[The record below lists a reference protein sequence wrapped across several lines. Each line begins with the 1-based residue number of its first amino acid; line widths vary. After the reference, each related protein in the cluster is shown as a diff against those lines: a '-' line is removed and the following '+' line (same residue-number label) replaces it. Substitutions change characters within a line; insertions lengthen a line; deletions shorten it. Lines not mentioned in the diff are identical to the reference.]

1 MTTVVPIREPV
12 TITLELDATLQEAI
26 QDLMPEV
33 RDWPAVREFGV
44 EVTRELVA
52 RIAITR
58 GLKSMHKRPITNP
71 TRAKSKQP
79 EVVPDI
85 DEPQVQP
92 TPEPEPVEEKGPKL
106 NANGLV
112 EPPTGW
118 SLWRSTERVPTDQ
131 EDVHGYYTRQ
141 GWDRWWGKVQ
151 NETISFYYSRDP
163 ELHDVIPFDGTG
175 PNGKSV
181 LVQKTPWGPG
191 HIIPHKW

>member
-12 TITLELDATLQEAI
+12 IISLELDAALQEAI
-26 QDLMPEV
+26 QRLMPEV
-33 RDWPAVREFGV
+33 REWPAVKEFGV

-58 GLKSMHKRPITNP
+58 GLKSMHQRPASNP
-71 TRAKSKQP
+71 TKAKPQRPTAVPPEEPTPPEP
-79 EVVPDI
+79 EVVEP
-85 DEPQVQP
+85 DEPKV
-92 TPEPEPVEEKGPKL
+92 
-106 NANGLV
+106 NASGLID
-112 EPPTGW
+112 PPAGW
-118 SLWRSTERVPTDQ
+118 SLWRPTERVPTNQ

-163 ELHDVIPFDGTG
+163 SLHDVLPFDGTG

-181 LVQKTPWGPG
+181 MVQKTPWGPG

>member
-1 MTTVVPIREPV
+1 MSTVVPIREPV
-12 TITLELDATLQEAI
+12 TISLELDAALQEAI

-33 RDWPAVREFGV
+33 RDWPAVKEFGV

-58 GLKSMHKRPITNP
+58 GLKSMHKRPASNP
-71 TRAKSKQP
+71 TKAKPQKP

-85 DEPQVQP
+85 DEP
-92 TPEPEPVEEKGPKL
+92 TPEAVEEGPKL
-106 NANGLV
+106 NANGLID
-112 EPPTGW
+112 PPVGW
-118 SLWRSTERVPTDQ
+118 SVWRPTERVPTTQ

-163 ELHDVIPFDGTG
+163 ELHDVLPFDGTG

-181 LVQKTPWGPG
+181 MVQKTPWGPG

>member
-1 MTTVVPIREPV
+1 MSTVVPIREPV
-12 TITLELDATLQEAI
+12 TISLELDAALQEAI

-33 RDWPAVREFGV
+33 REWPAVKEFGV

-58 GLKSMHKRPITNP
+58 GLKSMHKRPASNP
-71 TRAKSKQP
+71 TKIKPQRP
-79 EVVPDI
+79 EVVPDV
-85 DEPQVQP
+85 EEP
-92 TPEPEPVEEKGPKL
+92 TPSPEPKQVEDAPIKL
-106 NANGLV
+106 NASGLID
-112 EPPTGW
+112 PPVGW
-118 SLWRSTERVPTDQ
+118 SVWRPTERVPTNQ

-163 ELHDVIPFDGTG
+163 ELHDVLPFDGTG

-181 LVQKTPWGPG
+181 MVQKTPWGPG